1 MSVYGDGY
9 AYKMKPSKELRPN
22 EGSKEDIDIIYP
34 RKSGPI
40 KPGPK
45 KVKFIDF

>member
-9 AYKMKPSKELRPN
+9 AYKMKPNKELGPDTS
-22 EGSKEDIDIIYP
+22 GKDIDIIYP